1 MNGSEK
7 VTVKAL
13 FKFKASNNDELSL
26 KKGEII
32 IVTQK
37 EDGGWWEGT
46 SRETGKTGWFPS
58 NYVAE
63 MKESTPTSDTGSITG
78 VTVASIDPTT
88 AAELLAQQIE
98 NRQQVV
104 RDLIEKEQDFVEE
117 MNNLFQVYLEP
128 LERAE
133 IMPMIEYKQLVTNIE
148 EMIEAHKTLLV
159 NLEEESPN
167 KKSPRE
173 QRIGKVLL
181 AHGISIKAAHLT
193 FWSSHPRAVA
203 ILEKYREP
211 LDTFMENQGA
221 STPGLMT
228 LTTGLSKPF
237 RQLERYASVS
247 LELEQHME
255 DDHIDRGD
263 CQRSIGY
270 YKNIAAESARQ
281 RRQKEMELE
290 ILTGTIRGWEGE
302 ELITLGEILHLG
314 PVTQGPEQ
322 KDRYF
327 VLFPNTL
334 LILSVSAR
342 MSGFIYE
349 GKLPLSGIAV
359 NRLED
364 TDNVKNSFEITG
376 PMIERI
382 VVLCQTRTESLRWVE
397 ILRQQI
403 KCARTT
409 SSLQQHHHPLPPPHK
424 SVPLPASPLAS
435 AQSPKPKEK
444 PPQLWK
450 MSCLRPA
457 PPTRPTVIQP
467 DPGSKRNSITVKTN
481 ANKKEPE
488 TSYEE
493 EMQILRVIEAYCNL
507 SNAKTQR
514 HTFSATNLSSQ
525 HNYYENFS
533 SKSPQRRTPL
543 REDSICRLIENS
555 CDDISDED
563 DEEIELLV
571 EEGQLPILRSSA
583 CKKGLSGGSFL
594 EDQFL
599 PPVPVIDTDDDSLSL
614 RDSYPLGAGCL
625 PCTPKSSKKHSS
637 KNLCKHGKSSN
648 WCCGVVAS
656 TVKKTTKKL

>member
-1 MNGSEK
+1 M
-7 VTVKAL
+7 
-13 FKFKASNNDELSL
+13 SL

-63 MKESTPTSDTGSITG
+63 MKESTPTSESGSNTNAG
-78 VTVASIDPTT
+78 ASIDPTT

-117 MNNLFQVYLEP
+117 MHNLFQVYLEP

-148 EMIEAHKTLLV
+148 EMIEAHRSLLY

-181 AHGISIKAAHLT
+181 ANGISVKAAHLT

-203 ILEKYREP
+203 ILEKYRDP
-211 LDTFMENQGA
+211 LDTYMENQGA
-221 STPGLMT
+221 PTPGLMT

-349 GKLPLSGIAV
+349 VSLKLLFPFI
-359 NRLED
+359 
-364 TDNVKNSFEITG
+364 FEINFVFAGKIATFWN
-376 PMIERI
+376 R
-382 VVLCQTRTESLRWVE
+382 CQSLR
-397 ILRQQI
+397 
-403 KCARTT
+403 
-409 SSLQQHHHPLPPPHK
+409 
-424 SVPLPASPLAS
+424 
-435 AQSPKPKEK
+435 
-444 PPQLWK
+444 
-450 MSCLRPA
+450 
-457 PPTRPTVIQP
+457 
-467 DPGSKRNSITVKTN
+467 
-481 ANKKEPE
+481 
-488 TSYEE
+488 
-493 EMQILRVIEAYCNL
+493 
-507 SNAKTQR
+507 R
-514 HTFSATNLSSQ
+514 H
-525 HNYYENFS
+525 
-533 SKSPQRRTPL
+533 R
-543 REDSICRLIENS
+543 
-555 CDDISDED
+555 
-563 DEEIELLV
+563 
-571 EEGQLPILRSSA
+571 
-583 CKKGLSGGSFL
+583 
-594 EDQFL
+594 
-599 PPVPVIDTDDDSLSL
+599 
-614 RDSYPLGAGCL
+614 
-625 PCTPKSSKKHSS
+625 
-637 KNLCKHGKSSN
+637 
-648 WCCGVVAS
+648 
-656 TVKKTTKKL
+656 